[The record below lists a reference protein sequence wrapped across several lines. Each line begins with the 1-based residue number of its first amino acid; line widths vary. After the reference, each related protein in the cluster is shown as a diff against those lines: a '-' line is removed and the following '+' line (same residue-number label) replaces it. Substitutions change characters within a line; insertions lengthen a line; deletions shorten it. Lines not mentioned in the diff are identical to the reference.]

1 MNNQFEVT
9 GNILDKGELFENA
22 QSGFKKRTFRLAIR
36 DGERLST
43 PEFIVYNDNLGSLD
57 SVREGDKVV
66 VHFALSGREWKSK
79 EGKMIKFNDLTCWKI
94 DLVKEEI
101 NVHKGGDKI
110 ETRVNDVRELEPNY
124 PNASNDYA
132 NDNLPF

>member
-1 MNNQFEVT
+1 MANNQFEVT

-43 PEFIVYNDNLGSLD
+43 PEFIVYNDNLSSLD

-66 VHFALSGREWKSK
+66 VHFALSGREFKSK
-79 EGKMIKFNDLTCWKI
+79 DGRMLKFNDLTCWKI
-94 DLVKEEI
+94 DLVKEEL
-101 NVHKGGDKI
+101 NVHKGKEKI
-110 ETRVNDVRELEPNY
+110 PATVSDINELNDDLG
-124 PNASNDYA
+124 
-132 NDNLPF
+132 LPF